1 MLFNPKGCSKMRILR
16 FSILLLVGILTIW
29 SFFPIP
35 TETKINY
42 VERVENKRV
51 FALPSMV
58 EVDPVVYEDMTLTEL
73 AMKIDRS
80 LSSTVQGQGYLFASY
95 SLERGVDPYLAV
107 AIMLHETGCG
117 WECSSLV
124 KKCNNVGGQKGYP
137 SCGTGGYQR
146 FASLEDGIRKYIDNL
161 KTNYID
167 KGLTTPSLI
176 EARYT
181 GYRTGTWSSKVENY
195 INQIRSK

>member
-1 MLFNPKGCSKMRILR
+1 MSVLFNPKGCSKMRILR
-16 FSILLLVGILTIW
+16 FSILLLVGILTTW

-35 TETKINY
+35 IETRINY
-42 VERVENKRV
+42 VEKVKNKRV

-73 AMKIDRS
+73 AMKLDRS

-95 SLERGVDPYLAV
+95 SLEQGVDPYLAV

-124 KKCNNVGGQKGYP
+124 KSCNNVGGQKGYP
-137 SCGTGGYQR
+137 SCGTGG
-146 FASLEDGIRKYIDNL
+146 
-161 KTNYID
+161 
-167 KGLTTPSLI
+167 
-176 EARYT
+176 
-181 GYRTGTWSSKVENY
+181 
-195 INQIRSK
+195 